1 MQKLTLSLVANIN
14 KIIPLRLLSTSFSA
28 RQGAEQNT
36 DGEGCS
42 KAEANAKK
50 LKAKT
55 PKGKLDEQDLSH
67 PNMSKD
73 PLPAFPDDINPHTG
87 EKGGPKGPEPTRY
100 GDWERKGRVS
110 DF

>member
-1 MQKLTLSLVANIN
+1 MQKLTLSLVANLN
-14 KIIPLRLLSTSFSA
+14 KIIPLRLLSTSSVV
-28 RQGAEQNT
+28 RQGAEQNA

-50 LKAKT
+50 LKNKT
-55 PKGKLDEQDLSH
+55 PKGKLDEQVLAH
-67 PNMSKD
+67 PNMEKD